1 MPSTLC
7 RASHLW
13 SFWRL
18 TPKRSASSVIVY
30 RPLRY
35 NSMKRVRSFTG
46 PVTSQ
51 GITRPPFRG
60 TSVTHV
66 PGLFCHLC
74 ARSVPSQKL
83 SRPGA
88 GPAAELPSQHTRI
101 TASRRLQIARRGS
114 ATPPRPP
121 PWRRGFGTWAL
132 AVQLRLKPLGWR
144 QTSRQSR
151 LYALRADGSP
161 SRPEHTQSF
170 SPQSL
175 GTPLILTRAVHAA
188 AFCHES
194 AFIVLAP
201 PEHFGAMSD
210 RTSVAS
216 RHGPFARE
224 HYHRHHSALRPTAH
238 MHVGLHFRL
247 RETVRS
253 PKVAPHSSHLENTCV
268 CYHTVLRPQSLRL
281 SGSYDVVGIAFCRE
295 EGCKSEASARL
306 NACAAAQD

>member
-46 PVTSQ
+46 PATSQ

-101 TASRRLQIARRGS
+101 TASRRLQIASRGS
-114 ATPPRPP
+114 ATPRRQPP
-121 PWRRGFGTWAL
+121 CRVGFGTWAL
-132 AVQLRLKPLGWR
+132 AVQLRLKSLGR
-144 QTSRQSR
+144 RAQCVCKSIDQST
-151 LYALRADGSP
+151 ALRHDYEPAVPRSRRRRRTREGHASLCHRTSARGSLHVLRAITDRDHERGVFVFCRRTSARGARRLVLAPSARSEIQRSRAAD
-161 SRPEHTQSF
+161 
-170 SPQSL
+170 L
-175 GTPLILTRAVHAA
+175 GTALRHAA
-188 AFCHES
+188 APS
-194 AFIVLAP
+194 SSPSI
-201 PEHFGAMSD
+201 
-210 RTSVAS
+210 RSVA
-216 RHGPFARE
+216 RAGE
-224 HYHRHHSALRPTAH
+224 HLQR
-238 MHVGLHFRL
+238 
-247 RETVRS
+247 VR
-253 PKVAPHSSHLENTCV
+253 
-268 CYHTVLRPQSLRL
+268 
-281 SGSYDVVGIAFCRE
+281 
-295 EGCKSEASARL
+295 ASAVS
-306 NACAAAQD
+306 CFGT

>member
-88 GPAAELPSQHTRI
+88 GPPAEPANQHTRI
-101 TASRRLQIARRGS
+101 TASRRVQIASRGP
-114 ATPPRPP
+114 APPRGHPP
-121 PWRRGFGTWAL
+121 RRVGFGTWAL
-132 AVQLRLKPLGWR
+132 AVQLRLKPLGVPMHEHLQQRNSAKQKARTVIITRHHDRSAPVEIVTR
-144 QTSRQSR
+144 Q
-151 LYALRADGSP
+151 
-161 SRPEHTQSF
+161 H
-170 SPQSL
+170 
-175 GTPLILTRAVHAA
+175 H
-188 AFCHES
+188 
-194 AFIVLAP
+194 
-201 PEHFGAMSD
+201 
-210 RTSVAS
+210 TSVDVTSISELWS
-216 RHGPFARE
+216 R
-224 HYHRHHSALRPTAH
+224 
-238 MHVGLHFRL
+238 
-247 RETVRS
+247 RS
-253 PKVAPHSSHLENTCV
+253 C
-268 CYHTVLRPQSLRL
+268 
-281 SGSYDVVGIAFCRE
+281 SG
-295 EGCKSEASARL
+295 
-306 NACAAAQD
+306 